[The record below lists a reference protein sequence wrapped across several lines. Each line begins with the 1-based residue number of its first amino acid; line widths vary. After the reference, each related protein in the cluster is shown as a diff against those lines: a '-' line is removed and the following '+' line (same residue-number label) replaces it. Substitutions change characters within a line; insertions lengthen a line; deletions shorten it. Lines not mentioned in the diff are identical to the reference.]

1 MCVMKNEHFLKKV
14 SWGPMLV
21 TKNCLVVIVV
31 VMMMVMIRMVMM
43 VVMMIVRIMTMIVM
57 IMVMMI
63 VMRVTF
69 AARALVCNM
78 LESRIFTRSK
88 VFVVQPRRGTF
99 SRCKAY
105 AEVRQFDRV
114 HQFLPL
120 LRLEVFE
127 EQDDQRDDSKHDD
140 GRREDGE
147 AVEHLVL
154 AQRVGVHVERPEG
167 WQLDVSV
174 FLR

>member
-1 MCVMKNEHFLKKV
+1 M
-14 SWGPMLV
+14 
-21 TKNCLVVIVV
+21 
-31 VMMMVMIRMVMM
+31 
-43 VVMMIVRIMTMIVM
+43 
-57 IMVMMI
+57 MMI

-114 HQFLPL
+114 HQLFPL

-127 EQDDQRDDSKHDD
+127 EEDDQRDDSKHDD
-140 GRREDGE
+140 GRCEDGK

-174 FLR
+174 FLGKNGDGDDDCGVEEEPHDVLEPHVRL

>member
-1 MCVMKNEHFLKKV
+1 
-14 SWGPMLV
+14 
-21 TKNCLVVIVV
+21 
-31 VMMMVMIRMVMM
+31 MMMVMMIVMIMVMS
-43 VVMMIVRIMTMIVM
+43 VM

-114 HQFLPL
+114 HQLFPL

-127 EQDDQRDDSKHDD
+127 EEDDQRDDSKHDD
-140 GRREDGE
+140 GRCEDGK

-174 FLR
+174 FLGKNGDGDDDCGVEEEPHDVLEPHVRL